1 LENNIVIFI
10 GIVIG
15 NNGFGNVDWE
25 PPLGT
30 LLGKSIRN
38 TIGSITRNAIGSVTW
53 NAIGSVIEN
62 TIGSINMNTIGNVHA
77 KIRFSSFR

>member
-38 TIGSITRNAIGSVTW
+38 TIGSVTW